1 MRKEYFLFG
10 ILFLIIFS
18 VQNVE
23 SRVSY
28 FQNKLFIN
36 NETINGYTTI
46 RNSAFFGY
54 DKTNYD
60 YVQDYVKKGNPLE
73 VFVDYR
79 AYLKTWNKNA
89 QNMSITYCN
98 MTIFFLPKD
107 SGNTKILFNR
117 LFYPNETDTDYS
129 SNKYFAQLQDGEAIR
144 TQVDCI
150 FAEIQNL
157 NPIYDFDIPVDFS
170 YNTPTFACKSCQ
182 LYNWAKQ
189 QITINRA
196 TTLDDYT
203 TNTISF
209 TKRLFQINYEI
220 ITILFWIFTFV
231 MFYIAIT
238 LLFTGAYWG
247 YLYIKKWTNSI

>member
-1 MRKEYFLFG
+1 MLIMPMVSARVEYF
-10 ILFLIIFS
+10 
-18 VQNVE
+18 QA
-23 SRVSY
+23 
-28 FQNKLFIN
+28 KLFIN

-54 DKTNYD
+54 DKSLN
-60 YVQDYVKKGNPLE
+60 DYVKKGNPLE
-73 VFVDYR
+73 VIVDYR
-79 AYLKTWNKNA
+79 AYLKTWNENA
-89 QNMSITYCN
+89 QNMSVTYCN
-98 MTIFFLPKD
+98 MTIYFLPKG
-107 SGNTKILFNR
+107 SGNTQTLFNK
-117 LFYPNETDTDYS
+117 LFYPNETDTDIS
-129 SNKYFAQLQDGEAIR
+129 SSKYFAQLQDGDAIR

-150 FAEIQNL
+150 FDEIQTL
-157 NPIYDFDIPVDFS
+157 NPIYDLDIPVDFS
-170 YNTPTFACKSCQ
+170 YSTPTWNCKSCQ

-189 QITINRA
+189 QITITKA
-196 TTLDDYT
+196 QTLDDYT

-231 MFYIAIT
+231 MFYIAIS